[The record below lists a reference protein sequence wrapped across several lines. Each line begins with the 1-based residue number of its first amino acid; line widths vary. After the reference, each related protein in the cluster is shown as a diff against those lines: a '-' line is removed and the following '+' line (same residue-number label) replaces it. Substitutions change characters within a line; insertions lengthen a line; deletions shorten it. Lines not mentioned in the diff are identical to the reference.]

1 MKTIIQLLA
10 EELGC
15 KEEYVNNVVTLLDEG
30 NTIPFIARYRKEA
43 HGAMD
48 DTTLRTLE
56 TRLGYLRNLQTRR
69 EEVKASIDAQG
80 KLTDELSAA
89 IDRALTLAEVEDLY
103 RPYKQKRRTRATVAK
118 EKGLEPLA
126 QAIFEQQMQMNPPEV
141 LAKDYINPDLGVET
155 IEDALA
161 GASDIIAERNLG
173 RRRASEKPAHHDAE
187 AGGLPEP
194 GGKAG
199 RGLCVP
205 ALLCVRPAG
214 CKIAEPPDSCAQPR
228 RKGRLS

>member
-1 MKTIIQLLA
+1 MWSVFLTRATPFPLLPD
-10 EELGC
+10 
-15 KEEYVNNVVTLLDEG
+15 T
-30 NTIPFIARYRKEA
+30 ARKRTA
-43 HGAMD
+43 RW
-48 DTTLRTLE
+48 TTLRTLE

-126 QAIFEQQMQMNPPEV
+126 QAIFEQQMQMDPPEV

-161 GASDIIAERNLG
+161 GASDIIAEQI
-173 RRRASEKPAHHDAE
+173 SDDAE
-187 AGGLPEP
+187 LRKSLRTMMQKRAVCQSRADGW
-194 GGKAG
+194 
-199 RGLCVP
+199 
-205 ALLCVRPAG
+205 
-214 CKIAEPPDSCAQPR
+214 IITEPPGSCAPPR
-228 RKGRLS
+228 RKGRLSEG